1 MFSRMIIASEISS
14 VALEILN
21 RLEGLRKLGAK
32 ECLLVQCIN
41 PHEVDATISNFYTS
55 ILEQNLA
62 QQKAILEKEGY
73 AVESRVVTGL
83 MKNEIDRIAAEENF
97 SVIVAAAQEHSLMGE
112 VFFGGPAHEVI
123 HKASKPVLLVR
134 VTEETRGSEG
144 FDIADN
150 ILFPTDFSDNAAHA
164 FEYVKK
170 IVADGAKKVTL
181 VHVQDRAQIEP
192 HLSHR
197 LEEFNA
203 KDTARLQDMKKALE
217 EVGNAEIEIQLL
229 YGKPSAELI
238 RLIKELEIHLVVMGS
253 QGRGFAKEL
262 YLGSVSHNVARHSG
276 ASVLLIP
283 AKR

>member
-1 MFSRMIIASEISS
+1 MFARMIIASEISS
-14 VALEILN
+14 VALEVLN

-41 PHEVDATISNFYTS
+41 PHSVDATISNFYTS

-62 QQKAILEKEGY
+62 QQKEVLEKEGY
-73 AVESRVVTGL
+73 AVETRVVTGL

-112 VFFGGPAHEVI
+112 MFFGGPAHEVI

-134 VTEETRGSEG
+134 VPEKAAADVA
-144 FDIADN
+144 FDITDN
-150 ILFPTDFSDNAAHA
+150 ILFPTDFSENAAHA

-170 IVADGAKKVTL
+170 MVADGARKVTL
-181 VHVQDRAQIEP
+181 VHVHDRAEIEP

-197 LEEFNA
+197 LEEFKA
-203 KDTARLQDMKKALE
+203 EDTAKLQDMKKALE
-217 EVGNAEIEIQLL
+217 EIGDAEVDIQLL

-238 RLIKELEIHLVVMGS
+238 RLVKELEIPLVVMGS